1 MYELAILT
9 IFPAAVILAAF
20 TDLFTMTIPN
30 RISLVLIAAFLA
42 LAPFSGITLPQFG
55 WHVAAGA
62 IVLAVTFGL
71 FIAGII
77 GGGDAKLVSAVALW
91 VGMDHLLPYLLVAS
105 LFGGALTL
113 GLLTFRKMPLPLDWN
128 NLGWLSRL
136 HDPKGK
142 IPYGIALAA
151 GALWIYPETTWFT
164 GIAG

>member
-30 RISLVLIAAFLA
+30 RISLVLVAAFLV
-42 LAPFSGITLPQFG
+42 LAPFANITLPQFG
-55 WHVAAGA
+55 WHIAAGL

-113 GLLTFRKMPLPLDWN
+113 GLLSFRKMPLPLQLDK
-128 NLGWLSRL
+128 LGWIARL
-136 HDPKGK
+136 HSPKGK

-164 GIAG
+164 SLAG